1 MLNLLHK
8 EYMKID
14 NSFDRYFG
22 RHDEPNY
29 KRYAYS
35 VSRLFGRVLD
45 VGCGDGFGIYLMK
58 SNPNIE
64 SVVGLDICKEA
75 IERARVK
82 LNGLAPELIVAP
94 AESLPFEDNSFD
106 SVHCGQT
113 LEHVKDEQKVISEI
127 KRVTRGIAII
137 SVPINGGISAQHLRQ
152 YDNRTILK
160 ALEGSFNIL
169 SMKMFHDG
177 RHKRLVLIA
186 E

>member
-1 MLNLLHK
+1 LLQGGC
-8 EYMKID
+8 MKID

-22 RHDEPNY
+22 REGEPNY
-29 KRYAYS
+29 QRYAYS

-64 SVVGLDICKEA
+64 SVVGLDICHEA
-75 IERARVK
+75 IERAKIK

-94 AESLPFEDNSFD
+94 AEILPFADNTFD

-113 LEHVKDEQKVISEI
+113 LEHVKNDQKAILEI
-127 KRVTRGIAII
+127 RRVTKGIAVF
-137 SVPINGGISAQHLRQ
+137 SVPINGGLSSQHVRQ
-152 YDNRTILK
+152 YDSKTIIK

-177 RHKRLVLIA
+177 RHKRLVLVA
-186 E
+186 Q

>member
-1 MLNLLHK
+1 
-8 EYMKID
+8 
-14 NSFDRYFG
+14 
-22 RHDEPNY
+22 
-29 KRYAYS
+29 
-35 VSRLFGRVLD
+35 
-45 VGCGDGFGIYLMK
+45 
-58 SNPNIE
+58 
-64 SVVGLDICKEA
+64 
-75 IERARVK
+75 
-82 LNGLAPELIVAP
+82 
-94 AESLPFEDNSFD
+94 LPFVDNSFD

-113 LEHVKDEQKVISEI
+113 LEHVKDEQQVISEI

>member
-1 MLNLLHK
+1 
-8 EYMKID
+8 MKID

-29 KRYAYS
+29 QRYAYS

-45 VGCGDGFGIYLMK
+45 IGCGDGFGIYLMK
-58 SNPNIE
+58 SNANIE

-75 IERARVK
+75 IDRAKVK

-94 AESLPFEDNSFD
+94 AESLPFPDKSFD
-106 SVHCGQT
+106 SIHCGQT
-113 LEHVKDEQKVISEI
+113 LEHVKDDKKVIEEI
-127 KRVTRGIAII
+127 RRVTKGIAVI
-137 SVPINGGISAQHLRQ
+137 SVPINGGISHQHVRE
-152 YDNRTILK
+152 YDSKKIIK
-160 ALEGSFNIL
+160 SLEGTFNIL

>member
-1 MLNLLHK
+1 
-8 EYMKID
+8 MKID

-22 RHDEPNY
+22 RHGEPNY
-29 KRYAYS
+29 QRYAYS

-58 SNPNIE
+58 SNANIE

-75 IERARVK
+75 IERAKVK

-94 AESLPFEDNSFD
+94 AESLPFPDKSFD
-106 SVHCGQT
+106 SIHCGQT
-113 LEHVKDEQKVISEI
+113 LEHVKDD
-127 KRVTRGIAII
+127 KRVIEEIRRVTKGIAVI
-137 SVPINGGISAQHLRQ
+137 SVPINGGISQQHVRE
-152 YDNRTILK
+152 YDSKKIIK

>member
-1 MLNLLHK
+1 
-8 EYMKID
+8 MKID

-22 RHDEPNY
+22 RHGEPNY
-29 KRYAYS
+29 QRYAYS

-45 VGCGDGFGIYLMK
+45 IGCGDGFGIYLMK
-58 SNPNIE
+58 SNPNID

-75 IERARVK
+75 IDRAKVK

-94 AESLPFEDNSFD
+94 AESLPFPDKSFD
-106 SVHCGQT
+106 SIHCGQT
-113 LEHVKDEQKVISEI
+113 LEHVKDECKVIEEI
-127 KRVTRGIAII
+127 RRVTKGIAVI
-137 SVPINGGISAQHLRQ
+137 SVPINGGLSAQHIRQ
-152 YDNRTILK
+152 YDSKTIIK

-177 RHKRLVLIA
+177 SHKRLVLIA